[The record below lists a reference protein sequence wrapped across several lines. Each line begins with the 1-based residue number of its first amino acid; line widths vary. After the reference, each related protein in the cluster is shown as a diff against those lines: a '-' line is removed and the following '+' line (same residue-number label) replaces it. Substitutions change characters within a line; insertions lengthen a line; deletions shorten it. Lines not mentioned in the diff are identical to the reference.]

1 MNICFLCGDLSRG
14 GGTEKITQI
23 IANELAEEK
32 ETNIFIVDVSNC
44 SGFVYYSLKEQ
55 ICVVHLVGE
64 NIVQKIKKL
73 YLFLKEKNIDIIVNV
88 DIMLMMYSYIPAR
101 LNHVAIVSWE
111 QFNYYND
118 IGSKHTK
125 SMRQF
130 CLKHS
135 DYYINLTEADMKTFK
150 KNFRITIPIT
160 YIYNPVVSKDYSKK
174 IYNVESKILITAG
187 NFYKAKGYDYCIQ
200 VGELIFEKYP
210 DWKWMLCGDGIEF
223 ENINKLVSKSKWKD
237 NFVFTGRISD
247 LEEWMDNSAI
257 YVSCSL
263 SEGFGLV
270 LIEAQQS
277 RLPIVAFDVPFGPSE
292 IISNNVNGFLISN
305 LDVEEMARKII
316 FLIEHK
322 EERVRFSRNSAIL
335 HDRFSLNKIISQW
348 KNIFNTVISKK

>member
-23 IANELAEEK
+23 IANELTKEK
-32 ETNIFIVDVSNC
+32 EVNIFLVDVSNN
-44 SGFVYYSLKEQ
+44 SGFIYYPLKKQ
-55 ICVVHLVGE
+55 IRVVHLEGK
-64 NIVQKIKKL
+64 NIVQKTKKL
-73 YLFLKEKNIDIIVNV
+73 SIFLKDKNIDIIVNV

-125 SMRQF
+125 NVRQF
-130 CLKHS
+130 CLKHTE
-135 DYYINLTEADMKTFK
+135 YYVNLTEADMKTFK
-150 KNFRITIPIT
+150 ENFRITIPIT

-174 IYNVESKILITAG
+174 KYDIESKILITAG

-200 VGELIFEKYP
+200 VGELIFKKYP
-210 DWKWMLCGDGIEF
+210 NWKWMLCGDGIEF
-223 ENINKLVSKSKWKD
+223 ENIKNLANKSKWKD
-237 NFVFTGRISD
+237 NFIFTGRIFD
-247 LEEWMDNSAI
+247 LEKKMDNSAI

-292 IISNNVNGFLISN
+292 IISNDVNGFLIKN

-322 EERVRFSRNSAIL
+322 EERERFSRNSAIL
-335 HDRFSLNKIISQW
+335 HDRFSLDNIISQW
-348 KNIFNTVISKK
+348 KDLFNSVISKK